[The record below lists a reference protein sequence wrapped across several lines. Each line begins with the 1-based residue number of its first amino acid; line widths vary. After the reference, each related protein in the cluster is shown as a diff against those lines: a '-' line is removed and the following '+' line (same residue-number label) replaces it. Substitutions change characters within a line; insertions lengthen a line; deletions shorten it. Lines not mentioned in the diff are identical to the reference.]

1 MTLIEAFKKYFEF
14 FRHYF
19 ECLGKGYNFAIR

>member
-1 MTLIEAFKKYFEF
+1 MVLKSVFKKYFEI
-14 FRHYF
+14 FRHNF